1 MRSTQQNDER
11 PGDINPASSA
21 TYAEHSRCSPRC
33 DACSSSP
40 SFSSRARLICSE
52 VPPRSLS
59 RKELLRDAGVEEA
72 PPHRLVEAL
81 RPLRAAVRLPAARA
95 PHAEPRKD
103 KVDPP
108 AEDWAMDPA
117 HRTAQHN
124 QRKPLEVVLVLYL
137 PRRRNAVPLHNDPV
151 QERFKPQRNALLP
164 HNVP

>member
-117 HRTAQHN
+117 HRTAQHIDAPRGLL
-124 QRKPLEVVLVLYL
+124 Q
-137 PRRRNAVPLHNDPV
+137 RRRQARHALFPGNRTLSSVPT
-151 QERFKPQRNALLP
+151 QRQRP
-164 HNVP
+164 FDSIRMIGSP